1 MAFRVLSAVLAAAL
15 CAGCAAK
22 AVPPPPP
29 PTTAAPGA
37 AVRIGFDALPTGTA
51 PAGFR
56 CAAPGPAQARPA
68 RWEVQAM
75 ADAPSP
81 PQVLVQADGDDVNHR
96 YPVALLDAPLAADVR
111 VAVKA
116 KAISGVRD
124 RSFGVVARAQDE
136 RNYYVARANTS
147 EWGGNVRFY
156 RFVAGERKELGEWGG
171 DIAAGVWH
179 DLVLEAVGDTFT
191 VQLDGR
197 TVLRVRDGTFPGP
210 GRAGVWTKAE
220 AVAAFDDLV
229 VTPLERRP

>member
-1 MAFRVLSAVLAAAL
+1 MPFRPILAAAL
-15 CAGCAAK
+15 AAAGCAVTP
-22 AVPPPPP
+22 VPPPPA
-29 PTTAAPGA
+29 TAAATAA
-37 AVRIGFDALPTGTA
+37 AVRIAFDGLPAGHP
-51 PAGFR
+51 PAGFL
-56 CAAPGPAQARPA
+56 CAAPGPATAKPA

-75 ADAPSP
+75 ANAPSP
-81 PQVLVQADGDDVNHR
+81 PHALVQADGDDVNHR

-136 RNYYVARANTS
+136 SNYYVARANTS

-179 DLVLEAVGDTFT
+179 NLALEAVGDTFT

-197 TVLRVRDGTFPGP
+197 TVLRVRDATFAAP